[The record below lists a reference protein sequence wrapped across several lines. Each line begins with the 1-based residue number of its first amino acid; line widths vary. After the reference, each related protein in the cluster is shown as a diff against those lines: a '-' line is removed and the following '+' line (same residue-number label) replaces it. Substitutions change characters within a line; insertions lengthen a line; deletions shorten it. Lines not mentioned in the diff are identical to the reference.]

1 MKIGL
6 KLWSSNDFYIDL
18 ALSLFEDDIFNY
30 IELFIEPDSLGFI
43 DQWRSVDIPFVLH
56 APHSMTG
63 LNPADADCEVRNF
76 DLIQQVD
83 EYRKALDP
91 KYIIFHPGVDGDI
104 KETIRQFCG
113 IRSRFAGIHKC
124 MLVENKPLKGLNGER
139 CIGFAPAEIE
149 RITHAC
155 DIGICL
161 DFGHALAAAN
171 SLGVPSEIILEEF
184 RWQDPAIYHLSDGD
198 VSAEIDSH
206 WNLGR
211 GSYPIAEFIDTLP
224 EDASIT
230 LETAKA
236 EKDNLDDFINDTKYI
251 GRLIK

>member
-1 MKIGL
+1 
-6 KLWSSNDFYIDL
+6 
-18 ALSLFEDDIFNY
+18 
-30 IELFIEPDSLGFI
+30 
-43 DQWRSVDIPFVLH
+43 
-56 APHSMTG
+56 
-63 LNPADADCEVRNF
+63 
-76 DLIQQVD
+76 
-83 EYRKALDP
+83 
-91 KYIIFHPGVDGDI
+91 
-104 KETIRQFCG
+104 
-113 IRSRFAGIHKC
+113 

-211 GSYPIAEFIDTLP
+211 GSYPIADFIDTLP